1 MGTLVATLVATMG
14 LLAVANRGGTRMLS
28 LSLASFARASS
39 AAAWRPRTRTC
50 YCTSAPEKNT
60 SERQTIQDELPRP
73 DLRKLAE
80 LAKVSLTDDQ
90 IKDFQPKVDRVVDWF
105 AQLQEVDLGD
115 SEIKDFEVVDIA
127 GRSELREDVP
137 KEYEER
143 EALFRQ
149 NTAMEGEY
157 FKLPKTAA
165 SES

>member
-1 MGTLVATLVATMG
+1 MG
-14 LLAVANRGGTRMLS
+14 LLAVANKGGARMLS
-28 LSLASFARASS
+28 LSFTSLSRASS
-39 AAAWRPRTRTC
+39 SLRSGTRIC
-50 YCTSAPEKNT
+50 STSSGKNSSS
-60 SERQTIQDELPRP
+60 SERPTTTSTSTQEQLPRP

-115 SEIKDFEVVDIA
+115 SEIKDFEVVDMA
-127 GRSELREDVP
+127 GRADLREDVP
-137 KEYEER
+137 QEYENR
-143 EALFRQ
+143 EALFSQ
-149 NTAMEGEY
+149 NTEMEGDY